1 LIKEHFMKKSL
12 LMLALLLAASMVF
25 AQEEASAPSDEQV
38 ADDLPEFA
46 DAPEPPTLPPQVQS
60 GEVLE
65 PEVTIRESDEGTVEE
80 YRMGGQ
86 LYMVKITPTTGPA
99 YYLIDSDGDGE
110 FVRQDDI
117 TESSVPQWVLF
128 SW

>member
-1 LIKEHFMKKSL
+1 MKKSL
-12 LMLALLLAASMVF
+12 LAFALLLAASMAF
-25 AQEEASAPSDEQV
+25 AQEDASTSPDEQV

-46 DAPEPPTLPPQVQS
+46 DAPEPPILPPQVQS
-60 GEVLE
+60 GDALE
-65 PEVTIRESDEGTVEE
+65 PEVTIRETDEGTVEE
-80 YRMGGQ
+80 YRMDGQ
-86 LYMVKITPTTGPA
+86 LYMVKITPDTGPS

>member
-1 LIKEHFMKKSL
+1 MNKSL
-12 LMLALLLAASMVF
+12 LMLALLLAGSVAF
-25 AQEEASAPSDEQV
+25 AQDDAAPPSEEQAAGD
-38 ADDLPEFA
+38 APEFA

-65 PEVTIRESDEGTVEE
+65 PEVTIRETDEGTAEE
-80 YRMGGQ
+80 YRVGGK
-86 LYMVKITPTTGPA
+86 LYMVKITPSVGPA
-99 YYLIDSDGDGE
+99 YYLVDPDGDGE